1 MTADDPA
8 TRRGRRTFYLLVLI
22 FFGPLL
28 LSFVLYYFS
37 EWRPAGQNAHGELI
51 SPARPLAGA
60 PPELKGDE
68 WALVTIAD
76 AACESQACRDT
87 LVFGRQ
93 TRLSLNQDMQRVRRV
108 LLATDH
114 CCTNDY
120 LAREQEGLLVVDAST
135 PAGRALVAQ
144 VPPADRE
151 HSVYVVDPLGN
162 LVMRYDSRE
171 EPKGLLTDLK
181 KLLKLSHIG

>member
-1 MTADDPA
+1 MNDPA
-8 TRRGRRTFYLLVLI
+8 PATVRRGRRTLYLLLLV

-28 LSFVLYYFS
+28 VSFAMYYFTD
-37 EWRPAGQNAHGELI
+37 WRPAAQVNHGELFT
-51 SPARPLAGA
+51 PARPIVGA
-60 PPELKGDE
+60 PEPLKGE
-68 WALVTIAD
+68 WSLVAIAD
-76 AACESQACRDT
+76 AACDDACRTT

-93 TRLSLNQDMQRVRRV
+93 TRLSLNQEMTRVRRV

-120 LAREQEGLLVVDAST
+120 LAREHEGLVVHDASG
-135 PAGRALVAQ
+135 PAGAALVAQ
-144 VPPADRE
+144 FPATDRAW
-151 HSVYVVDPLGN
+151 SLYVVDPLGN
-162 LVMRYDSRE
+162 LVMRYDARE

>member
-1 MTADDPA
+1 MTAAP
-8 TRRGRRTFYLLVLI
+8 RPRGRRTFYLLVLV

-37 EWRPAGQNAHGELI
+37 DWRPAGQNAHGELI
-51 SPARPLAGA
+51 SPARAIAGA
-60 PPELKGDE
+60 PPELKSDE
-68 WALVTIAD
+68 WSLVYIGD
-76 AACESQACRDT
+76 AACESQACRDA

-93 TRLSLNQDMQRVRRV
+93 TRLSLNQEMKRVRRV
-108 LLATDH
+108 MLATAH

-135 PAGRALVAQ
+135 AAGTALIGQ
-144 VPPADRE
+144 FPSRDRE
-151 HSVYVVDPLGN
+151 HSLYVVDPLGN
-162 LVMRYDSRE
+162 LVMRYDARE